1 MKIIFLT
8 NNNDALNLAK
18 WLIEFGES
26 ISIKND
32 KISKD
37 NFQLYE
43 YDFVIS
49 YGYRFIIKKDFIEKY
64 DNRIINLHISYLPWN
79 KGADPNLWS
88 FLEDTPKGVTIHLI
102 DEGIDTGK
110 ILLQKKIKFDEEKET
125 LKTSYDKLNSEIQD
139 LFIKN
144 WERIRIGDFN
154 PLDQRGSGTIHYKKD
169 FEQIKHLLEPYGWDI
184 PVKLLKQRYQ
194 KYLSIQ

>member
-18 WLIEFGES
+18 LLIEFGES
-26 ISIKND
+26 ISIKDD

-37 NFQLYE
+37 DFQLYE

-88 FLEDTPKGVTIHLI
+88 FLENTPKGVTIHLI

-110 ILLQKKIKFDEEKET
+110 ILFQKQIEFDEEKET
-125 LKTSYDKLNSEIQD
+125 LKSSYDKLNTEIQD

-144 WERIRIGDFN
+144 WARIKRGDFN
-154 PLDQRGSGTIHYKKD
+154 PQDQRGSGTIHYKKD
-169 FEQIKHLLEPYGWDI
+169 FEKIKHILEPYGWEI
-184 PVKLLKQRYQ
+184 SIKLIKERYK
-194 KYLSIQ
+194 KYLSI